1 MTMVQLIEYD
11 EASFLA
17 KSLKNG
23 GPTELYVAAAS
34 EKSATVR
41 AFLVFTGLI

>member
-1 MTMVQLIEYD
+1 MSANST
-11 EASFLA
+11 SFLA
-17 KSLKNG
+17 KPLKNG

-34 EKSATVR
+34 EKSATER